1 MSRSRNTTT
10 HTTTDAQSRP
20 RSVASVLL
28 TRRGAVYLPASG
40 GRADPAGEAGAAVI
54 EAELVQR
61 GYLVS
66 PGLRRAFAA
75 SGTGVLGD
83 TGRALL
89 DAVDYDLGAHRD
101 HVPLLRGFPDT
112 VPEDTY
118 RHYVERVLSALFQH
132 PDQPCVLCG
141 TAGSVVPVAPC
152 AHLVCGACFDGA
164 DFSAC
169 PVCERRIDPADPF
182 LRPAPPRR
190 RVFGRAAGAP
200 QRLRLLSH
208 GGDLTACQE
217 DAARELDALLARTGA
232 LSPQDADDL
241 GALLAARSRDG
252 LDRLPPRVPGRET
265 KARLVS
271 WLLDAVPA
279 DPADPAHRC
288 VAEAAARID
297 TATDVLRVLV
307 LRSGGDPGL
316 VDIPRFAPT
325 PRPLRRVLLSV
336 LDTMDPAQAVEDMR
350 RHRRAW
356 IHAAER
362 LHPFEQADRFPRA
375 ALAFAALRG
384 TPLTDDALSAVLRR
398 TAAAHGI
405 DATGGSVTAHRWS
418 GRVEAAL
425 ADRDVD
431 GALALLGSRPGE
443 LVRRLDHVLRLAV
456 DRDRSAADR
465 SDRDRPGADRSD
477 LDRSAAGRGEAEA
490 GTHRVQAVVR
500 ALEHAVTSVA
510 PAVLL
515 SALGSLRVRDR
526 QHTVRVFFPKAGAAK
541 THVTD
546 DVRPPLPAAV
556 THAVTEVL
564 TGEVLRRAG
573 RGAPVGVAVVDA
585 DLDGMIAP
593 FAERTASRALVT
605 LPRGSEIALPGGRS
619 LRLFLTW
626 TESEASGRTDL
637 DLSVAMFDAHWRHI
651 GVCDYTHLRYARQAA
666 VHSGDLQSAPPPL
679 GATEFVDLDLDL
691 LAAAGARYAVAVVF
705 SYNDVPFG
713 ELAEAFAGL
722 MLRDGPGGAGPL
734 FDPRSVEQRFDLT
747 GSSRA
752 CVPLVVDLQ
761 SRTLRWLDVVKGV
774 TGTQHAVWRH
784 ADALATLA
792 HRLTELFASGA
803 RVGLGELARWHA
815 AARAGTV
822 VLRHRDGSRV
832 VYTRRDDE
840 DVSGFAARIG
850 TPDADSGEIA
860 EAPSLV
866 YLLRGDI
873 QPADGAEAYALHPL
887 ALDAARVRLLAAP
900 DLVTTLA
907 PA

>member
-1 MSRSRNTTT
+1 MSRTGTTT
-10 HTTTDAQSRP
+10 HTTTAAGATRP
-20 RSVASVLL
+20 RSLATVLL
-28 TRRGAVYLPASG
+28 TRRAAVYLPAPG
-40 GRADPAGEAGAAVI
+40 AAANPAAANPAGETGADLL

-61 GYLVS
+61 GYLLS

-75 SGTGVLGD
+75 TDTRLLGD

-89 DAVDYDLGAHRD
+89 DAVDREIGAHRD

-112 VPEDTY
+112 VPADTC
-118 RHYVERVLSALFQH
+118 RHYVERVLSILFQH

-141 TAGSVVPVAPC
+141 TAGSVVPVSPC
-152 AHLVCGACFDGA
+152 AHLVCGSCFDGA

-182 LRPAPPRR
+182 LSPAPPRR
-190 RVFGRAAGAP
+190 RLFGRATSAP

-208 GGDLTACQE
+208 GGDLTACQK
-217 DAARELDALLARTGA
+217 DAARELDDLLARTGA

-241 GALLAARSRDG
+241 GALLAARSRDD
-252 LDRLPPRVPGRET
+252 LDRLPARVPGRET

-271 WLLDAVPA
+271 WLLDVPGT
-279 DPADPAHRC
+279 DPAHPA
-288 VAEAAARID
+288 VAEATARID

-316 VDIPRFAPT
+316 VDIPRFART

-336 LDTMDPAQAVEDMR
+336 LDTLDPAQAAEDMR

-384 TPLTDDALSAVLRR
+384 TPLTDDTLSTVLRR
-398 TAAAHGI
+398 TAAAHDGI
-405 DATGGSVTAHRWS
+405 DATGDSVTAHRWS

-425 ADRDVD
+425 AARDID
-431 GALALLGSRPGE
+431 GALALLSSRPGE
-443 LVRRLDHVLRLAV
+443 LVRRLDHLLRLAV
-456 DRDRSAADR
+456 DLDPSNADL
-465 SDRDRPGADRSD
+465 SNADPSEAD
-477 LDRSAAGRGEAEA
+477 TGTGRA
-490 GTHRVQAVVR
+490 QAVVR
-500 ALEHAVTSVA
+500 ALEHAATFVA
-510 PAVLL
+510 PAALL

-526 QHTVRVFFPKAGAAK
+526 EHTVRVFFPKAGAAK

-546 DVRPPLPAAV
+546 DVRPLLPTAV
-556 THAVTEVL
+556 TRSVTEVL
-564 TGEVLRRAG
+564 TAEVLRRAG

-585 DLDGMIAP
+585 GLDRMMAP

-605 LPRGSEIALPGGRS
+605 LPRGSELALPDGRS

-626 TESEASGRTDL
+626 QESEASGRTDL
-637 DLSVAMFDAHWRHI
+637 DLSVAIFDAQWRHI
-651 GVCDYTHLRYARQAA
+651 GVCDYTHLRYARKAA

-679 GATEFVDLDLDL
+679 GATEFVDLDLDR
-691 LAAAGARYAVAVVF
+691 LAEAGARYAVAVVF

-722 MLRDGPGGAGPL
+722 MLRDVPGADGPL

-747 GSSRA
+747 GSGRA
-752 CVPLVVDLQ
+752 CVPLVIDVQ

-803 RVGLGELARWHA
+803 RIGLGELARWHA

-822 VLRHRDGSRV
+822 VLRHPDGTRCL
-832 VYTRRDDE
+832 YTRRDDE
-840 DVSGFAARIG
+840 DVPRFAARIG
-850 TPDADSGEIA
+850 TPDADTGDFA
-860 EAPSLV
+860 APDLV
-866 YLLRGDI
+866 YLLRGDV

-887 ALDAARVRLLAAP
+887 ALDASRVRLLAAP
-900 DLVTTLA
+900 DLVTALA
-907 PA
+907 PG